1 MDREGFRNRL
11 KQYKEAKGF
20 YPQLSYWEWKQKYDS
35 APQPDSMPGQPQPD
49 QPTVTSQP
57 LDNISHRWDNGYSN
71 VNRDPFDSPYDD
83 ARYHDYRKPRFE
95 FRKGG
100 VHYGNP
106 NVLKW
111 MGRFGKVLRGGS
123 LLGEAVQNLFPS
135 EEAEAME
142 ALRVK
147 MDKQNKWLT
156 GQEDIPKYDEGTD
169 GAGEPGLWDKFTNTV
184 SVLYNNAARKVK
196 SFFTDDQT
204 GEVIDLTNKNMS
216 RITPNTDR
224 LTAIYGNEFVENN
237 ANNIRTR
244 KNFEHTTD
252 TLIGDNKIRL
262 SKISN
267 FYGIENGKLKSGNI
281 SIFDQNSTVIP
292 NRAKNIGKV
301 KEIIFNDP
309 LTEEQKDSLKTIW
322 QEEEDKKDI
331 QFAKL
336 ADSLG
341 VDYGRNIFSK
351 PFYGTPYSN
360 LLKRYNAAKHN
371 DNEKEFVQRFDQIL
385 KQTPTQQDIWNQL
398 DGGGMSYVTEKND
411 TIPVYKT
418 KMPTLTKNLYADE
431 YGNSLFINNLKNLTK
446 QQQQQ
451 VNNKLKINPM
461 YPILID
467 NGRYQHYQT
476 TLPNY
481 NTYTSFDF
489 ARDPKNMYV
498 IGTIEK

>member
-11 KQYKEAKGF
+11 KQYKQAREENPGLK
-20 YPQLSYWEWKQKYDS
+20 YWEWK
-35 APQPDSMPGQPQPD
+35 
-49 QPTVTSQP
+49 
-57 LDNISHRWDNGYSN
+57 N
-71 VNRDPFDSPYDD
+71 
-83 ARYHDYRKPRFE
+83 
-95 FRKGG
+95 
-100 VHYGNP
+100 
-106 NVLKW
+106 
-111 MGRFGKVLRGGS
+111 
-123 LLGEAVQNLFPS
+123 
-135 EEAEAME
+135 
-142 ALRVK
+142 
-147 MDKQNKWLT
+147 
-156 GQEDIPKYDEGTD
+156 IPKYDEGTG
-169 GAGEPGLWDKFTNTV
+169 GASEPGLWDKFTNTV
-184 SVLYNNAARKVK
+184 NVLYNNAARKVK

-204 GEVIDLTNKNMS
+204 GEVIDLTNKNVS
-216 RITPNTDR
+216 RITPNTDK

-385 KQTPTQQDIWNQL
+385 KQKP
-398 DGGGMSYVTEKND
+398 SCRH
-411 TIPVYKT
+411 
-418 KMPTLTKNLYADE
+418 
-431 YGNSLFINNLKNLTK
+431 NN
-446 QQQQQ
+446 
-451 VNNKLKINPM
+451 
-461 YPILID
+461 
-467 NGRYQHYQT
+467 
-476 TLPNY
+476 
-481 NTYTSFDF
+481 
-489 ARDPKNMYV
+489 
-498 IGTIEK
+498 

>member
-1 MDREGFRNRL
+1 MERSEFKERL
-11 KQYKEAKGF
+11 QQYKKAREENPGLK
-20 YPQLSYWEWKQKYDS
+20 YWEWK
-35 APQPDSMPGQPQPD
+35 
-49 QPTVTSQP
+49 
-57 LDNISHRWDNGYSN
+57 
-71 VNRDPFDSPYDD
+71 
-83 ARYHDYRKPRFE
+83 
-95 FRKGG
+95 
-100 VHYGNP
+100 
-106 NVLKW
+106 
-111 MGRFGKVLRGGS
+111 
-123 LLGEAVQNLFPS
+123 
-135 EEAEAME
+135 
-142 ALRVK
+142 
-147 MDKQNKWLT
+147 
-156 GQEDIPKYDEGTD
+156 DIPKYDEGTG
-169 GAGEPGLWDKFTNTV
+169 GASEPGLWDKFTNTV
-184 SVLYNNAARKVK
+184 NVLYNNAARKVK

-204 GEVIDLTNKNMS
+204 GEVIDLTDKNVS
-216 RITPNTDR
+216 RITPNTDN

-309 LTEEQKDSLKTIW
+309 LTEEQKDSLETIW

-331 QFAKL
+331 QFAQL

-360 LLKRYNAAKHN
+360 LLKLYNAAKRN
-371 DNEKEFVQRFDQIL
+371 DNEKEFVQRFNQIL
-385 KQTPTQQDIWNQL
+385 KQTPTQQDIWDQL

-489 ARDPKNMYV
+489 ARDPKNMYI